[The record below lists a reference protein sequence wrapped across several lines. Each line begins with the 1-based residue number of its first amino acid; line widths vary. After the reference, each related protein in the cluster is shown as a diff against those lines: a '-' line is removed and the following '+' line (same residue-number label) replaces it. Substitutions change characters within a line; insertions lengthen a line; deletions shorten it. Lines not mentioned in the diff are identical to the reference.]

1 MRRALANLMGPRLFE
16 KLKLCSVVS
25 FSVTSLLITE
35 KSGLFF
41 SLLFRFD
48 EVKFKKWGLGN
59 SGSRC
64 ISICRIYSH
73 PTVNQAF
80 VSLPARYL
88 LF

>member
-48 EVKFKKWGLGN
+48 EVKFKKMGPWKF
-59 SGSRC
+59 
-64 ISICRIYSH
+64 RIKVH
-73 PTVNQAF
+73 Q
-80 VSLPARYL
+80 YL
-88 LF
+88 